1 MRRRRCCSTCASELA
16 AARATRAQ
24 SWRDDL
30 ESAKCVWEGQ
40 RKRLHQGR
48 WLRCVVRTS
57 GWVEARMSASCTHAA
72 AGRTMECEHVS
83 GLRTRPQ
90 VWFIRACS
98 RVQASAS
105 ASRVKLSYPTVVATP
120 CDACGNACGPDN
132 GHSEDTV
139 NLCRISAN
147 TRGQNRIRT
156 LAIHVRKGLVLPR
169 PLKRRLCCNQG
180 GGTGND
186 NFLEEE
192 HLQEIGSKHAIWV
205 CTKRKSGRTRFLGS
219 HQKGKTTSK
228 IT

>member
-1 MRRRRCCSTCASELA
+1 MVSLELEQGRGI
-16 AARATRAQ
+16 ARARA
-24 SWRDDL
+24 WR
-30 ESAKCVWEGQ
+30 
-40 RKRLHQGR
+40 
-48 WLRCVVRTS
+48 
-57 GWVEARMSASCTHAA
+57 
-72 AGRTMECEHVS
+72 
-83 GLRTRPQ
+83 
-90 VWFIRACS
+90 
-98 RVQASAS
+98 
-105 ASRVKLSYPTVVATP
+105 TVVATP

-192 HLQEIGSKHAIWV
+192 HLQEIGSKHAIWIDRRITFGEDEADDPESHPDNGKPKAPGMIGLRTGIAGGIGIG
-205 CTKRKSGRTRFLGS
+205 CAYAICGCESGAGGAEPTRHSNAETASRSSFS
-219 HQKGKTTSK
+219 
-228 IT
+228 